1 MEQEVGNILRPDNE
15 GSSLQLLPALE
26 EIELNTTTQPG
37 TPTRI
42 DEDQLGP
49 IVGPFKP
56 FMDAWQQVGC
66 PVNLHWNTDWVLC
79 WNNSDQLEYWSR
91 RLDAA
96 LRSGL

>member
-56 FMDAWQQVGC
+56 FMDARQQAGH
-66 PVNLHWNTDWVLC
+66 PVNLHWNTDWVL
-79 WNNSDQLEYWSR
+79 LKYF
-91 RLDAA
+91 
-96 LRSGL
+96 